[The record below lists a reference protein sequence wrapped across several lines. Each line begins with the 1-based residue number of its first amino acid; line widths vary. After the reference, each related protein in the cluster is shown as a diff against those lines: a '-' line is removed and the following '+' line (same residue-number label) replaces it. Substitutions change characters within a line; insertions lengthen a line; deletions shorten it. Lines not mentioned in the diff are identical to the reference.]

1 MITDHRVTK
10 HTANALMLYPLL
22 EDHCPRC
29 TQIHDKG
36 HRRYSREL
44 CALLRPEGT
53 LAGFLACKYVHC
65 SMLPKHARIYCPK
78 INLLCFDCL
87 HRGHA
92 ASDNVY
98 EAKEANLYI
107 FKEAATVGFVT
118 RNRFRTEGS
127 AAGYYPIVT
136 LGQVRH
142 VENMGGYLRLMA
154 MEVADAELLVNE
166 GAQLHTEWVGA
177 EPFYTQA
184 AAKSGFF

>member
-1 MITDHRVTK
+1 
-10 HTANALMLYPLL
+10 LL

-36 HRRYSREL
+36 HRRFSAEF
-44 CALLRPEGT
+44 CAVLSAKGPLP
-53 LAGFLACKYVHC
+53 GFLACKYIYC

-78 INLLCFDCL
+78 INLRCFDCL

-92 ASDNVY
+92 ALDKVC
-98 EAKEANLYI
+98 EAKEANFTI
-107 FKEAATVGFVT
+107 FEEAAALGFVT

-136 LGQVRH
+136 MGQVQH

-154 MEVADAELLVNE
+154 MEVADAEFLVNE
-166 GAQLHTEWVGA
+166 GAQLHTE
-177 EPFYTQA
+177 
-184 AAKSGFF
+184 